1 MSAEVRENPLRFE
14 RNPLNAERVHPEQH
28 LGLAQHVLRRV
39 HHRFDDDDLSAAVV
53 VLVEAAR
60 DWNSDRRPDGVS
72 WTTFA
77 ANQIRSSRLNTWR
90 TGAEKARRLEVD
102 LYLRTGDGDE
112 AREIERPEMA
122 REDVA
127 LRQSAARRDVRE
139 LLAGL
144 EDREAFVLWRRFG
157 LGQAEPS
164 TLDEIGKELD
174 VTRERV
180 RQIEQKALR
189 ALRRRA
195 NRRRI
200 GP

>member
-1 MSAEVRENPLRFE
+1 
-14 RNPLNAERVHPEQH
+14 
-28 LGLAQHVLRRV
+28 
-39 HHRFDDDDLSAAVV
+39 
-53 VLVEAAR
+53 
-60 DWNSDRRPDGVS
+60 
-72 WTTFA
+72 
-77 ANQIRSSRLNTWR
+77 
-90 TGAEKARRLEVD
+90 
-102 LYLRTGDGDE
+102 
-112 AREIERPEMA
+112 MA
-122 REDVA
+122 REDTA
-127 LRQSAARRDVRE
+127 LRESAARRDVRE

-144 EDREAFVLWRRFG
+144 EDREAYVLWRRFG

-164 TLDEIGKELD
+164 TLDEIGQELD